1 MININAC
8 DEIIPAQTISIMQ
21 ILYIYN
27 VEFQ

>member
-21 ILYIYN
+21 IL
-27 VEFQ
+27 